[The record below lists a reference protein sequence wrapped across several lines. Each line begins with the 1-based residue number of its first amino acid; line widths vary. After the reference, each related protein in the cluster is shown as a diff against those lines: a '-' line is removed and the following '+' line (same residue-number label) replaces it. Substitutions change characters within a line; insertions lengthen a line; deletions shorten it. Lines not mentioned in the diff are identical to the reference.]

1 LALTLVGL
9 IYGANYNIAKIV
21 LNGYI
26 PPFAFIAIRVMCATA
41 LLWLIHSLIV
51 KEKVTN
57 KKDFILMLKC
67 AVFGVALNQL
77 LFFKG
82 LSLTTS
88 INASIIMTS
97 SPVIVMVMAL
107 IILKERIGP
116 FKALGLIVGLSGAF
130 LLIYSDELGFSN
142 DTFLGDLAILGN
154 ATSYSLYLVIA
165 KPLMVKYHPLT
176 IVKWLFTF
184 GTFMVLPFGIS
195 EIGEVDVAS
204 FTPAVWLSIAYVI
217 ILSTVVVYW
226 LNALTLG
233 YVSPS
238 VVGIYIY
245 LQPFFATTIAVLF
258 FNEILTLK
266 QVIAA
271 ALIFLGVYLV
281 NNFEKLRKRFF

>member
-1 LALTLVGL
+1 
-9 IYGANYNIAKIV
+9 
-21 LNGYI
+21 
-26 PPFAFIAIRVMCATA
+26 
-41 LLWLIHSLIV
+41 
-51 KEKVTN
+51 
-57 KKDFILMLKC
+57 MLKC

-142 DTFLGDLAILGN
+142 DTFLGDLSILGN

-195 EIGEVDVAS
+195 EMGQVDVVS
-204 FTPAVWLSIAYVI
+204 FTPAVWFSIAYVI

-226 LNALTLG
+226 LNAMTLG

-245 LQPFFATTIAVLF
+245 LQPFFATTIAVMF